1 MASVEY
7 VSNLLKV
14 SDLRREIKSKFTQQN
29 LQDQGLKQDIIM
41 RSQPV
46 TESQTKTK
54 DDLITHLSN
63 LSVESNKKMDT
74 FIDQVKSLLD
84 TKEIEKEE
92 PETAEGISDYD
103 HLLLLAEAKKTED
116 IKNWLSVES
125 NSDFLLDFVQKNHDI
140 NFSSN
145 PWRQIRIADPEFYE
159 QLRSVKKTK
168 KGSGV
173 KFLPSGKEELIHEL
187 FRLIGSYK
195 SGNKNVYNELNAVVD
210 QLRRNG
216 TLTIEQSKRIYKI
229 IS

>member
-54 DDLITHLSN
+54 DDIIAHLSN
-63 LSVESNKKMDT
+63 LSNVSNRKLDD
-74 FIDQVKSLLD
+74 FITSVIKVK
-84 TKEIEKEE
+84 E
-92 PETAEGISDYD
+92 PESVEDDGDYE

-145 PWRQIRIADPEFYE
+145 PWRQIRNADPEFYE

>member
-1 MASVEY
+1 MASEEY

-54 DDLITHLSN
+54 DDIIAHLSN
-63 LSVESNKKMDT
+63 LSNVSNRKLDDLITSVIK
-74 FIDQVKSLLD
+74 VK
-84 TKEIEKEE
+84 E
-92 PETAEGISDYD
+92 PESVEDDGDYE

-116 IKNWLSVES
+116 IKNWLSVKS

-168 KGSGV
+168 KGTGV

>member
-1 MASVEY
+1 MASEEY

-145 PWRQIRIADPEFYE
+145 PWRQIRNADPEFYE

-168 KGSGV
+168 KGTGV